1 VKRLVTVL
9 GVGPLDKE
17 KLRSM
22 LYDGTMDRVLRSNGF
37 HLYRVSIDLSHWLKP
52 EFVFT
57 TPMVSDADANTVL
70 FGGTSTETLLGF
82 VEWINEERIALR
94 DDEGRPM
101 SLGLGTH
108 AGSGWFT
115 TMVRQGHS
123 EDGEYAAQIAS
134 DGALA
139 SRLQEA
145 ELNEVRPPL
154 SCPVHARLPPHWL
167 NQACMYAC
175 IHVCTRTYARTCVYA
190 LIYAG
195 AGPRASARC
204 GR

>member
-37 HLYRVSIDLSHWLKP
+37 HLYRVSIDLSDWLNP

-57 TPMVSDADANTVL
+57 TPMVSNADANTVL

-82 VEWINEERIALR
+82 VEWINDERIALR

-108 AGSGWFT
+108 NAGWFT
-115 TMVRQGHS
+115 TMVRDGHS
-123 EDGEYAAQIAS
+123 EDGEYAAQMAG
-134 DGALA
+134 DVALA
-139 SRLQEA
+139 FRLQEA

-154 SCPVHARLPPHWL
+154 PCPVHARLPPHWL

-175 IHVCTRTYARTCVYA
+175 MHVCTRTYARTCVYA